1 MSVEKVM
8 ANSGKW
14 YSVYYDDAGFY
25 KVEVHIS
32 AVGQKKSKRV
42 IWRRGQERISVTAD
56 CAKRAALAVAEIQL
70 RNFANRPLK

>member
-1 MSVEKVM
+1 MAVTKVI
-8 ANSGKW
+8 ANGSKW
-14 YSVYYDDAGFY
+14 YSVYSDADGFY

-32 AVGQKKSKRV
+32 AVGQKKYKRV

-56 CAKRAALAVAEIQL
+56 CAKRAAIAVAEIQL